1 MIRIHFA
8 QCCMHYHYAFMSCA
22 MIKYN
27 LVYIVLG
34 FFAGGPNILYT
45 IMIFLTIAKR
55 IVKAAIGKKSSLNR
69 IVRAQMS

>member
-1 MIRIHFA
+1 
-8 QCCMHYHYAFMSCA
+8 